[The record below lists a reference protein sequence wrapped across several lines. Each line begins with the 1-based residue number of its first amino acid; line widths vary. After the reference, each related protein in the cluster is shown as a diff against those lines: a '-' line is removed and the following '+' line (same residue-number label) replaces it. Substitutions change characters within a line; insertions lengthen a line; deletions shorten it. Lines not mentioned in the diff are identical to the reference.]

1 MSTTRQLPGFAVTGT
16 GSRQGQLAGFSWSDE
31 TSTGAASQTL
41 TQSATFTD
49 ADTFYT
55 PTVTPGAV
63 TLSPSLYSDADT
75 FYTPSVTQNAGT
87 QSLTQSSRFDDADT
101 FYAASI
107 SQSAGTQSL
116 AQSATFTDGDTFY
129 TPSVSV
135 GAVTLLPALFTDAD
149 AFYTPTVTQAS
160 PQTLTQSAVF
170 ENGNI
175 FFEHRFGSGAVGKP
189 KFIWAKAKAKVADVP
204 FEGKTQIIKAA
215 KKQAK
220 IDAVYDP
227 CALEYNDIQIK
238 PPIVS
243 DDEQV
248 KYHAELAYRRAYY
261 AAIQQRIAEY
271 EQDEEDTLLAL
282 ML

>member
-75 FYTPSVTQNAGT
+75 FYTPSV
-87 QSLTQSSRFDDADT
+87 
-101 FYAASI
+101 
-107 SQSAGTQSL
+107 
-116 AQSATFTDGDTFY
+116 
-129 TPSVSV
+129 SV

-175 FFEHRFGSGAVGKP
+175 FFEHRFGSGAVGKQ
-189 KFIWAKAKAKVADVP
+189 KFIWAKAKAKIGDVP
-204 FEGKTQIIKAA
+204 FEGKQIIKAA
-215 KKQAK
+215 KRQAK
-220 IDAVYDP
+220 IDAVYDS
-227 CALEYNDIQIK
+227 CVLEYNDIQIK
-238 PPIVS
+238 PPIIS

-248 KYHAELAYRRAYY
+248 KYHAEIAYRRAYY
-261 AAIQQRIAEY
+261 VAIQQRIAEY